1 MKFAMGVCLF
11 LAFLG
16 LAITPASG
24 DDLVNA
30 RKLLLSGKYA
40 EAEDAYRPVAKKDFR
55 AALGLARSQDARGMR
70 EAAAKTLDMAPAGHA
85 EIEAEA
91 ARLAFERGQYK
102 AAEEHVEKSLK
113 LDRGQLQ
120 AKWLRGELL
129 RVSGRL
135 EQASAAYH
143 ELVDFYNEHDVKDA
157 ESLRWIGL
165 AAAEYARWKRLND
178 QFSIVVN
185 DLCPDALQSDLDY
198 WPAHYE
204 AGRLYLEKYNQADA
218 DREFKAALAQNPNAA
233 EVHAAMAELAL
244 EDHDPHKAQQ
254 LVRRALQINPQLVDA
269 WLVTADLAWANFD
282 PALAAKILQEHAL
295 PLNPLDEESLGRL
308 AACYVIE
315 DSQQALTRL
324 IDRVLAQNPHPGLFF
339 ETLASRLDERNR
351 TAEARHWYQ
360 EAIRRM
366 PQRLGPRAK
375 LGLMWMRIGQEAE
388 AHRML
393 DEAFQADPF
402 HVRVKNTL
410 ELLDVIEAMQTVD
423 TGHCLLRFDGPQ
435 QKHLA
440 RYAAPHVERVFRQ
453 LSEKF
458 GYRPPGKPL
467 VEIFSQTKGV
477 GGHEWFAT
485 RMIGLPYLDTVAA
498 CTGPMIGMTAPSES
512 PVRFNWA
519 RVLRHEMTHV
529 ITLQQTRYNVP
540 HWYTEALAVW
550 CEGYPRP
557 PQWNELLVQ
566 RVPAG
571 KLFNLDTINFAFTS
585 PNSGDDWQ
593 MAYCQAELYVEYML
607 QGRGEEVLRKLLDAY
622 TENLSTAEG
631 IRRVFDM
638 SQEEFEQGYV
648 AYLKKLAADLSAG
661 EPPPRELEELLRAQR
676 ADPKSA
682 ELAAELAYAH
692 LRRRALPE
700 ARALAAKAVELRAK
714 QPLATYVLA
723 QLAIRDGKVKEA
735 EAMLA
740 GCLQPERPDLRAL
753 ELLASLKLKDEAY
766 AEAEPL
772 YEQGAR
778 LQPQDARWL
787 RALARIYAKSK
798 EQQKL
803 LDALTRLA
811 RIDSEDI
818 HARKELAR
826 MALQKRDYA
835 LAGQWANQG
844 LEIDVS
850 DGELHSIIA
859 EAAGERHNQ
868 QEAIEEYQIAVELSP
883 TDPRP
888 RLGLADAFVQA
899 GKTPEARRVL
909 REFLTL
915 VPDNPA
921 ATLMLES
928 LK

>member
-1 MKFAMGVCLF
+1 L
-11 LAFLG
+11 LTSLS
-16 LAITPASG
+16 LAIAPASAA
-24 DDLVNA
+24 DLANA
-30 RKLLLSGKYA
+30 RKLLLGGKYA
-40 EAEDAYRPVAKKDFR
+40 EAEDAYRPLAKKDFR

-70 EAAAKTLDMAPAGHA
+70 EEAAKTLAGAPAGHA
-85 EIEAEA
+85 EIEAEL
-91 ARLAFERGQYK
+91 ARLAFDRGDYP
-102 AAEEHVEKSLK
+102 AAEKHVETALK
-113 LDRGQLQ
+113 LDRDQLQ
-120 AKWLRGELL
+120 AKWLRGELF

-135 EQASAAYH
+135 EQASGAYH
-143 ELVDFYNEHDVKDA
+143 ELIEFYNGHEVKEA

-165 AAAEYARWKRLND
+165 AAAEYARWKRLHE
-178 QFSIVVN
+178 QFSVVVS
-185 DLCPDALQSDLDY
+185 DLCPDALQNDPDY

-233 EVHAAMAELAL
+233 EVLAAMAELAL
-244 EDHDPHKAQQ
+244 EDHDPRKAQE
-254 LVRRALQINPQLVDA
+254 LVRRALQINPQLVEA

-282 PALAAKILQEHAL
+282 PALAAQVLQEHAL
-295 PLNPLDEESLGRL
+295 PLDPLDEETLGRL
-308 AACYVIE
+308 AACYVVE
-315 DSQQALTRL
+315 DTHGALARL

-339 ETLASRLDERNR
+339 ETLASWLDDRNR
-351 TAEARHWYQ
+351 TAEAEHWYR
-360 EAIRRM
+360 EAIQRM

-375 LGLMWMRIGQEAE
+375 LGLMWMRTGQEAE

-393 DEAFQADPF
+393 DEAFREDPF

-410 ELLDVIEAMQTVD
+410 ELLEVIEAMQTVD
-423 TGHCLLRFDGPQ
+423 TGHCLLRFDGTQ

-467 VEIFSQTKGV
+467 VEIFSQANGI
-477 GGHEWFAT
+477 GGHEWFST

-498 CTGPMIGMTAPSES
+498 CTGPTIGMTAPSES
-512 PVRFNWA
+512 PTRFNWA

-529 ITLQQTRYNVP
+529 ITLQQTHYNVP

-566 RVPAG
+566 RVHAG
-571 KLFNLDTINFAFTS
+571 KLFTLDTINFAFTS
-585 PNSGDDWQ
+585 PNSGADWQ

-607 QGRGEEVLRKLLDAY
+607 QGRSEEVLCKLLDAY

-631 IRRVFDM
+631 IRRVFGV
-638 SQEEFEQGYV
+638 SQEKFEQGYV
-648 AYLKKLAADLSAG
+648 AYLKKLAAELSSG

-676 ADPKSA
+676 ADPKNA
-682 ELAAELAYAH
+682 DLAAELAYSH
-692 LRRRALPE
+692 LRRRALAE
-700 ARALAAKAVELRAK
+700 ARELAAKAVQLRAD

-740 GCLQPERPDLRAL
+740 RCLQPERPDLRVL
-753 ELLASLKLKDEAY
+753 ELLASLKFKDEAY

-787 RALARIYAKSK
+787 RALAVIYARSK

-803 LDALTRLA
+803 VDALTRLA
-811 RIDSEDI
+811 RMDSENI

-826 MALQKRDYA
+826 MALHKRDYA

-868 QEAIEEYQIAVELSP
+868 QEAIKEYEIAVELSP

-909 REFLTL
+909 REFLKL
-915 VPDNPA
+915 VPDQPA

-928 LK
+928 LGK

>member
-1 MKFAMGVCLF
+1 MKLAEGVCFVWAF
-11 LAFLG
+11 LA
-16 LAITPASG
+16 LAVAHAST
-24 DDLVNA
+24 DDLANA
-30 RKLLLSGKYA
+30 RKLLLGGKYA
-40 EAEDAYRPVAKKDFR
+40 EAEDAYRPLAKKDFR

-70 EAAAKTLDMAPAGHA
+70 EEAAKTLSEAPAGHA
-85 EIEAEA
+85 QIEAEL
-91 ARLAFERGQYK
+91 ARLAFDRGDYP
-102 AAEEHVEKSLK
+102 AAEKHVESALK
-113 LDRGQLQ
+113 LGRDQLQ
-120 AKWLRGELL
+120 AKWLRGELF

-135 EQASAAYH
+135 EQAAGAYH
-143 ELVDFYNEHDVKDA
+143 ELVEFYNGHDVKDA

-165 AAAEYARWKRLND
+165 AAAEYARWKRLHD
-178 QFSIVVN
+178 QFSIVTG
-185 DLCPDALQSDLDY
+185 DLCPDALRIDSDY

-233 EVHAAMAELAL
+233 EVLAAMAELAL
-244 EDHDPHKAQQ
+244 EDHDSHKAQE
-254 LVRRALQINPQLVDA
+254 LAGRALQINPQLVEA
-269 WLVTADLAWANFD
+269 WLLTADLAWANFD
-282 PALAAKILQEHAL
+282 PALAAKILQEKAL
-295 PLNPLDEESLGRL
+295 PLNPLDEETLGRL
-308 AACYVIE
+308 AACYVVE
-315 DSQQALTRL
+315 DTHEALTRL
-324 IDRVLAQNPHPGLFF
+324 IDRVLAQNPHPGLFL
-339 ETLASRLDERNR
+339 ETLASWLDDRNR
-351 TAEARHWYQ
+351 TAEAEHWYR

-375 LGLMWMRIGQEAE
+375 LGLMWMRTGQEAE

-393 DEAFQADPF
+393 DEAFREDPF

-410 ELLDVIEAMQTVD
+410 ELLEVIEAMQTVD

-440 RYAAPHVERVFRQ
+440 RYAAPHVERVYQQ

-467 VEIFSQTKGV
+467 VEIFSQAKGI
-477 GGHEWFAT
+477 GGHEWFST

-498 CTGPMIGMTAPSES
+498 CTGPTIGMTAPSES

-529 ITLQQTRYNVP
+529 ITLQQTHYNVP

-571 KLFNLDTINFAFTS
+571 KLFTLDTINLAFTS
-585 PNSGDDWQ
+585 PNSGADWQ

-631 IRRVFDM
+631 IRRVFGM
-638 SQEEFEQGYV
+638 SQEKFEQGYV
-648 AYLKKLAADLSAG
+648 AYLKKLAAELSAG
-661 EPPPRELEELLRAQR
+661 EPPEHELAELLRAHGPSR
-676 ADPKSA
+676 KTPSWPPSWPTRISA
-682 ELAAELAYAH
+682 AGPLPRPGSWPP
-692 LRRRALPE
+692 RRSSFGP
-700 ARALAAKAVELRAK
+700 K

-723 QLAIRDGKVKEA
+723 RLAIREGKVKEA
-735 EAMLA
+735 EGMLA

-766 AEAEPL
+766 AEAERL

-787 RALARIYAKSK
+787 RAG
-798 EQQKL
+798 
-803 LDALTRLA
+803 
-811 RIDSEDI
+811 EDLCQV
-818 HARKELAR
+818 E
-826 MALQKRDYA
+826 
-835 LAGQWANQG
+835 GP
-844 LEIDVS
+844 
-850 DGELHSIIA
+850 A
-859 EAAGERHNQ
+859 EAAGR
-868 QEAIEEYQIAVELSP
+868 
-883 TDPRP
+883 TDPAGP
-888 RLGLADAFVQA
+888 HRLGRHSRPQGA
-899 GKTPEARRVL
+899 GPAGPPEAGL
-909 REFLTL
+909 RPGRAMGE
-915 VPDNPA
+915 PRAGD
-921 ATLMLES
+921 
-928 LK
+928 